1 LSKRQFEGTG
11 EAYPRKF
18 FDRKVMRHG
27 FSQVIAVTKIIPD
40 DWAYVRLWP
49 EFVGDDECVIRL
61 ECLMR
66 SDNVPPLARTGKK
79 REQES

>member
-1 LSKRQFEGTG
+1 MSKRELKGSS

-27 FSQVIAVTKIIPD
+27 FSQVLAITKVIPD
-40 DWAYVRLWP
+40 DWAYVRIWP
-49 EFVGDDECVIRL
+49 EYAGEDEVVLRL

-66 SDNVPPLARTGKK
+66 SDNVPPLSRTRKK
-79 REQES
+79 RKQES